1 MSDSSAACFGNLI
14 AKLISPPSES
24 PEFRL
29 EFDKRR
35 TDMAH
40 ATAIKKGT
48 FLAEVIE
55 ATPNGERLLHCMQC
69 GSCGGSCPSGGDM
82 EYTPRAIFALIQ
94 AEQRE
99 AVLSANT
106 QWACVS
112 CYFCTTRCP
121 QNIPITDIMYTIKR
135 MAIAE
140 NAFHGTSAPALAKTF
155 TDLVEKYGRSYE
167 LGLATWYYML
177 NRPIAM
183 MKMGPM
189 GSQMFFRGRMS
200 LTPTKIKNIDQL
212 RSIIRK
218 AGELSKKK

>member
-1 MSDSSAACFGNLI
+1 
-14 AKLISPPSES
+14 
-24 PEFRL
+24 
-29 EFDKRR
+29 
-35 TDMAH
+35 MAH

-55 ATPNGERLLHCMQC
+55 ATPNGERMLHCMQC

-94 AEQRE
+94 AEQRD
-99 AVLSANT
+99 AVLAANT

-135 MAIAE
+135 IAIAE
-140 NAFHGTSAPALAKTF
+140 NAFHGTTAPALAKTF
-155 TDLVEKYGRSYE
+155 TDFIEKFGRSFE
-167 LGLATWYYML
+167 VGLACKYYMF

-183 MKMGPM
+183 LKMGPM
-189 GSQMFFRGRMS
+189 GIQMGVRGRMS
-200 LTPTKIKNIDQL
+200 YMPTKIKNIGQL
-212 RSIIRK
+212 QAIIKKAKELSGKAK
-218 AGELSKKK
+218 AGH